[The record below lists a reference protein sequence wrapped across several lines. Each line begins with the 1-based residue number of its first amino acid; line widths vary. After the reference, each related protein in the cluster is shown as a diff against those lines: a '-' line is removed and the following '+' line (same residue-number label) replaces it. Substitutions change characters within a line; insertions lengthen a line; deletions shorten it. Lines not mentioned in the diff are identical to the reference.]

1 MKKTSL
7 LVLITPCPV
16 QPPTSMCFLAASKI
30 AELKDGKSIEWL
42 NRSIATSANATTT
55 LELAASAGALT

>member
-16 QPPTSMCFLAASKI
+16 PPTSMCFPAAWKI

-42 NRSIATSANATTT
+42 NRSTATSANATTT